1 MTEIKKRRLPGV
13 FLLPNL
19 ITTAALFSGFYSI
32 IASVNADFISAS
44 IAILA
49 AMVLDGLDGRI
60 ARLTNTQTSFG
71 EYYDRLS
78 DMICFGLSPA
88 ILVYMWSASLFDLQS
103 WQTNKLPWIICFVYV
118 ASAAIRLARFNSKSQ
133 TLDKK
138 YFIGLASP
146 AAAAVIITF
155 IWMTE
160 LSSTALLAQ
169 KWVGLFMLPVL
180 SFLMMSN
187 ITYYSFKDLKLRKSV
202 PFLMVVMIALVLVL
216 VSQDPPLIFFITF
229 VSYSLS
235 GFFLYLYRR
244 ARGFNPGFIAE
255 ENIFETEFLDT
266 EKQPDHKHR
275 S

>member
-32 IASVNADFISAS
+32 IASVNTDFIAAS
-44 IAILA
+44 IAILV

-71 EYYDRLS
+71 EYFDSLS

-88 ILVYMWSASLFDLQS
+88 ILIYMWSAPLFDLQS

-155 IWMTE
+155 IWMIE
-160 LSSTALLAQ
+160 ASSLVLIGQ
-169 KWVGLFMLPVL
+169 QWVGLF
-180 SFLMMSN
+180 
-187 ITYYSFKDLKLRKSV
+187 I
-202 PFLMVVMIALVLVL
+202 
-216 VSQDPPLIFFITF
+216 
-229 VSYSLS
+229 
-235 GFFLYLYRR
+235 
-244 ARGFNPGFIAE
+244 
-255 ENIFETEFLDT
+255 
-266 EKQPDHKHR
+266 
-275 S
+275 